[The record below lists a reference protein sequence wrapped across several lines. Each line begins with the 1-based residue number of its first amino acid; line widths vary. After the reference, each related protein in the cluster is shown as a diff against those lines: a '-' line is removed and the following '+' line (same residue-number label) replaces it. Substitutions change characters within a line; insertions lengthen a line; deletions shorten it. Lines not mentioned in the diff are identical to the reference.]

1 MGGNKKQK
9 LKVGTSLFLCLLN
22 LLFMHHYIIQTCQVE
37 DVIEWTSWVDNFCR
51 LCFDVWVVFS
61 FLFFFLKRSVKWSL
75 CFTFCI
81 TLVWSFSNIVYSR
94 FFYHYLSLSSLGE
107 TGALIDPLVLNS
119 VVSGLRWTD
128 LYFILMPIPF
138 FLLFRHASIKIASR
152 SYLKWSGIV
161 FSSLFFLNLSAH
173 LLFCSLDP
181 SLRYITYYER
191 RVGMRLFGQNHLLA
205 LPIYANF
212 HNGSIKS
219 IVIEAVL
226 DMQGHVEL
234 TAKQVS
240 VIENELIKSKN
251 SIVRN
256 RGVGVRNVIFILVE
270 SYMSFVSDL
279 KVDGRE
285 VTPFL
290 NSLKQDTSVY
300 YNGNIHSNITMG
312 ESSDGQF
319 ILMTGMLPL
328 RSMITV
334 SKVHKKPLPSLVKSL
349 EAIGIKESRM
359 ILPTSSSLWRQDDMC
374 KQYGFTY
381 LFASNEYQG
390 MHEQTLTD
398 KQVFELAVE
407 KDRQMS
413 KNLFFSMILTATMH
427 QPYNKIVDSTFVLKN
442 DSLSSEM
449 ISYLN
454 VCHYTDDCIGNYLN
468 TLKKS
473 GLYDS
478 SLIIITA
485 DHHVHN
491 AGFVNEVSSDIPL
504 FIVNGDIDS
513 DAYRGECNQIDIY
526 TTILDVL
533 GIKDEW
539 PGLGFSIL
547 NETYNYSDI
556 SHKWHVSEMLIL
568 GDYFRDSP

>member
-1 MGGNKKQK
+1 MGGNIKQK
-9 LKVGTSLFLCLLN
+9 LKVSTAFFLCLLN
-22 LLFMHHYIIQTCQVE
+22 LLFMHHYIILNCQVE

-51 LCFDVWVVFS
+51 SFFDVWVVFS
-61 FLFFFLKRSVKWSL
+61 ILFFFLKRSVKWSL
-75 CFTFCI
+75 FFTFCI

-128 LYFILMPIPF
+128 LFFILMPIPF
-138 FLLFRHASIKIASR
+138 FLLFRHVSIKIAFK

-161 FSSLFFLNLSAH
+161 FSSLFLINLSAH
-173 LLFCSLDP
+173 LLFCSVDP
-181 SLRYITYYER
+181 SLRYIKYYER
-191 RVGMRLFGQNHLLA
+191 RVGMRLFGHNHLLA

-219 IVIEAVL
+219 IVIEAAL
-226 DMQGHVEL
+226 DMQGDVEL
-234 TAKQVS
+234 TAEQVS
-240 VIENELIKSKN
+240 VIESELLKSKS
-251 SIVRN
+251 SIIRN
-256 RGVGVRNVIFILVE
+256 RGAGVRNVIFILVE

-279 KVDGRE
+279 KVNGRE

-290 NSLKQDTSVY
+290 NSLKHDNSVY
-300 YNGNIHSNITMG
+300 FNGNIHSNITIG

-334 SKVHKKPLPSLVKSL
+334 SKVHNKPLPSLVKSL

-390 MHEQTLTD
+390 VHEQTLTD
-398 KQVFELAVE
+398 KQVFELAIE
-407 KDRQMS
+407 KDRKMS
-413 KNLFFSMILTATMH
+413 KNPFFSMILTATMH
-427 QPYNKIVDSTFVLKN
+427 QPYNKIVDSTFVLKS

-468 TLKKS
+468 TLRNS
-473 GLYDS
+473 GLYDN

-491 AGFVNEVSSDIPL
+491 AEFVNEVSSDIPL
-504 FIVNGDIDS
+504 FIINGDIES
-513 DAYRGECNQIDIY
+513 EAYRGECNQIDIY

-533 GIKDEW
+533 GIKDGW

-547 NETYNYSDI
+547 NDTYDYSDI
-556 SHKWHVSEMLIL
+556 THKWYVSEMLIL
-568 GDYFRDSP
+568 GDYIK